1 MLDLSLSREEI
12 EQLKSIE
19 VLVEEIK
26 VTEDADDLIKTL
38 ASKHNIVKSYLSD
51 LRLSNMPEKD
61 VEYVKS
67 VNVKVWNILEP
78 IYNHLITMAREHMNQ
93 WYKRIK
99 RESGAI
105 DPALYDYQEDL
116 ANFLLEA
123 IIKNELTDTIY
134 TLVLSRGSG

>member
-19 VLVEEIK
+19 VLIEEVK
-26 VTEDADDLIKTL
+26 STEDADDLIKTL

-61 VEYVKS
+61 VEYVKN
-67 VNVKVWNILEP
+67 VNARVWGILEP
-78 IYNHLITMAREHMNQ
+78 IYNHLVIMAKEHMNQ

-105 DPALYDYQEDL
+105 DPKLYDYQEDL

-134 TLVLSRGSG
+134 TLVLSRGE